1 MKFYY
6 LILLLLLSCEELE
19 EQTTPLSG
27 LFYVTEGWDMFMA
40 QDYDRAKELFSAT
53 LIADEGNETSYD
65 DYAYSGL
72 GWTAIYKA
80 NVNPGSENESLRK
93 NLRLEAIDYFELGS
107 LAFEERLSSGILS
120 SSDSILY
127 SNIMAGK
134 VFSKGYIA
142 LEKSVEY
149 YTVVGLNEDDWLD
162 ALSFSQS
169 VITESDTLI
178 DIFSNYN
185 FKYDED
191 IDIDDIRFLRSQSYL
206 RLNDYENA
214 ANEINLM
221 NQDIGCDLNT
231 QSIAQCLS
239 TFTLD

>member
-27 LFYVTEGWDMFMA
+27 LFYVIEGWDMFMA

-53 LIADEGNETSYD
+53 LIADQGNETSYY

-80 NVNPGSENESLRK
+80 NVNPGLENESLRK
-93 NLRLEAIDYFELGS
+93 NLRLEAIDYFALGS
-107 LAFEERLSSGILS
+107 LAFQERLSSGSLS

-134 VFSKGYIA
+134 VFNIGYLA
-142 LEKSVEY
+142 LEKSVDY
-149 YTVVGLNEDDWLD
+149 YSDGYNEDDWLD
-162 ALSFSQS
+162 ALSYSQL
-169 VITESDTLI
+169 VINESDLLI

-221 NQDIGCDLNT
+221 NQDLGCDLNI
-231 QSIAQCLS
+231 QSVAQCLS
-239 TFTLD
+239 TFSLD